1 MVKDD
6 GGVEFHALLRPSSL
20 VRFQLK
26 VHGCPLL
33 SEPPSRPTRGTLRVH
48 GGQRDFSRPAH
59 TVHRQEDLPPPD
71 ARQRGETF
79 DCLRTFPPQQ
89 QKHCSID

>member
-20 VRFQLK
+20 VRSQLK

-33 SEPPSRPTRGTLRVH
+33 SEPPSRPTRGTLR
-48 GGQRDFSRPAH
+48 GTRRSTR
-59 TVHRQEDLPPPD
+59 L
-71 ARQRGETF
+71 
-79 DCLRTFPPQQ
+79 FP
-89 QKHCSID
+89 SG